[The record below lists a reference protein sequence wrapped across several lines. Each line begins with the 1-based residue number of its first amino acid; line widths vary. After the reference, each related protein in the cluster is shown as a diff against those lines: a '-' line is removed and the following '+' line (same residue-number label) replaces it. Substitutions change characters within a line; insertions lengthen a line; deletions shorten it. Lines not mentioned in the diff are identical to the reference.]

1 MAKKQPDLRALWNE
15 VRVIGAVA
23 TGMAILGGIGIIYAM
38 TREHPADALLTVLV
52 ILSIVSIFCGV
63 AATRMA
69 EMMERLG
76 GGQDD

>member
-38 TREHPADALLTVLV
+38 TREHPEGSACTPKALNGNA
-52 ILSIVSIFCGV
+52 SGP
-63 AATRMA
+63 
-69 EMMERLG
+69 
-76 GGQDD
+76 D